1 MSQTLTTKLQPGTQA
16 PDFTLQDA
24 QGRQTALAD
33 YRGKNVIVYFYP
45 KAATPGCTT
54 EACDFRDSLASL
66 QGKGYEV
73 IGISPDAPEA
83 LAGFT
88 GDFSLTFPLLSDED
102 HGVAL
107 AYGAWGEKLVDGE
120 IVEGIVRSTVVVD
133 PEGKVTLAQY
143 QVQAQGHVAAL
154 KEALGI

>member
-1 MSQTLTTKLQPGTQA
+1 MSPTLTNRLLPGIEA
-16 PDFTLQDA
+16 PEFTLKDA
-24 QGRQTALAD
+24 QGRETALAD

-66 QGKGYEV
+66 QDKGYEV
-73 IGISPDAPEA
+73 IGISPDEPEA
-83 LAGFT
+83 LASFS
-88 GDFSLTFPLLSDED
+88 GDFSLTFPLLSDPD
-102 HGVAL
+102 HAVAL

-120 IVEGIVRSTVVVD
+120 IVEAIVRSTVVVD

-143 QVQAQGHVAAL
+143 QVKADGHVAAL
-154 KEALGI
+154 KEELGL